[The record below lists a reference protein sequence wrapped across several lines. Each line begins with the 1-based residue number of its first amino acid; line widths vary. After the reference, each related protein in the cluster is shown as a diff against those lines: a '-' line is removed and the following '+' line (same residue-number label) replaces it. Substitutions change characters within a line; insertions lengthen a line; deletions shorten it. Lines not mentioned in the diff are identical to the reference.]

1 MQRTLSEVIFENR
14 KQALQQKPHTN
25 KTILPFV
32 TQYHPSVT
40 NLKQIRMKNWH
51 LIERQSL
58 LREIY
63 KEPPLI
69 SYKRGRSLKGYRS
82 FRYKVVSLQIEVDSL
97 HHDRFATLRSRF
109 ATCLEFEVTIKDTG
123 VNKRYLQTTY
133 YRQIVEANIK
143 TSFRYALLLFVPRS
157 EKNHWSRNHCV
168 NARAK

>member
-1 MQRTLSEVIFENR
+1 MLKKTFQNSCLFRLIVYTVRLSSIGFGNRTHSFLVRLCSIAKVN
-14 KQALQQKPHTN
+14 
-25 KTILPFV
+25 
-32 TQYHPSVT
+32 
-40 NLKQIRMKNWH
+40 
-51 LIERQSL
+51 
-58 LREIY
+58 
-63 KEPPLI
+63 
-69 SYKRGRSLKGYRS
+69 GYRS
-82 FRYKVVSLQIEVDSL
+82 FRYKVVSLQVVSLQIEVDSL

-133 YRQIVEANIK
+133 YRQILEANIK